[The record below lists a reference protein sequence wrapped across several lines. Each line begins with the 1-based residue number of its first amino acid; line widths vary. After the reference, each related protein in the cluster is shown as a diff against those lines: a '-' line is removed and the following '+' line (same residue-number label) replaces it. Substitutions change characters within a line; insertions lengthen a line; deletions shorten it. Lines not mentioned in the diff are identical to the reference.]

1 VRGRAAAG
9 RAGTPPAPA
18 AVPHEHA
25 AEAETGHAHAA
36 HDDPDVAFMQGMI
49 SHHAQAVHMTDLVAD
64 RSVQPEILRLAERIA
79 ISQVE
84 EIEFME
90 DWLRTRGAAVPD
102 ASDPHLHHGEG
113 GELMPGMLTHAQLM
127 QLEAARGSEFDR
139 LFLEFMIQHHEGA
152 LEMVRQLFAA
162 GGGQESEMFQFAS
175 HVDGDQRIEITRM
188 YRMLGR

>member
-1 VRGRAAAG
+1 
-9 RAGTPPAPA
+9 
-18 AVPHEHA
+18 
-25 AEAETGHAHAA
+25 
-36 HDDPDVAFMQGMI
+36 
-49 SHHAQAVHMTDLVAD
+49 
-64 RSVQPEILRLAERIA
+64 
-79 ISQVE
+79 
-84 EIEFME
+84 
-90 DWLRTRGAAVPD
+90 
-102 ASDPHLHHGEG
+102 
-113 GELMPGMLTHAQLM
+113 MPGMLTHAQLM